1 MLGYILGKRMKGRFL
16 LVCASSALASQI
28 ALAAEATA
36 ELAKAKFCLNCH
48 AVDVK
53 KVGPAYRDVAAKYA
67 GQKDAEEK
75 LVQKVLMGGGGVW
88 GVLPMPPNKQVSVEQ
103 AHVLVKWV
111 LLQR

>member
-1 MLGYILGKRMKGRFL
+1 MKRGFL
-16 LVCASSALASQI
+16 LACASCALVSQNALATD
-28 ALAAEATA
+28 APT

-75 LVQKVLMGGGGVW
+75 LVQKVLTGGSGVW

-103 AHVLVKWV
+103 AHALVKWV